1 MIDSRA
7 PDHRPAVV
15 AGFLGWTLDAF
26 DFFLVVMTLTAIIVD
41 DEPLARER
49 IRTLLEAEGD
59 IELLAECASGAEA
72 LEAMRERRPD
82 LLFLDVQMPEM
93 DGFEVLRQLAPP
105 LPAVIFVTAFD
116 EHAVKAFEAQALDYV
131 LKPFKVARFKAA
143 LARAREQAGRKQP
156 DDVTRRLLE
165 MLAQQQQQVKPE
177 YLSRVVVR
185 DRNKVRFVKTA
196 DIDWIEA
203 SGNYVVLHAGKE
215 NHVVRETLAAF
226 EAQLSPR
233 EFVRVSRSAIVN
245 LDRVEH
251 FEPTFNNEH
260 VVVLSTGAR
269 LPMTRGLRELQD
281 KLKFG
286 G

>member
-1 MIDSRA
+1 MK
-7 PDHRPAVV
+7 
-15 AGFLGWTLDAF
+15 
-26 DFFLVVMTLTAIIVD
+26 LTTIIVD

-49 IRTLLEAEGD
+49 VRTLLEAEGD
-59 IELLAECASGAEA
+59 IEILAECGSGPEA
-72 LEAMRERRPD
+72 LEAMADRRPD

-93 DGFEVLRQLAPP
+93 DGFQVLRELAPP
-105 LPAVIFVTAFD
+105 LPVVIFVTAFD

-131 LKPFKVARFKAA
+131 LKPFKVTRFKSAV
-143 LARAREQAGRKQP
+143 ARAREQIGRQQP
-156 DDVTRRLLE
+156 EDATRRLLDL
-165 MLAQQQQQVKPE
+165 LAQQKQQAKPE

-196 DIDWIEA
+196 EIDWIEA

-260 VVVLSTGAR
+260 VIVLSNGAR
-269 LPMTRGLRELQD
+269 LPMTRGLRVLQD

>member
-1 MIDSRA
+1 MK
-7 PDHRPAVV
+7 
-15 AGFLGWTLDAF
+15 
-26 DFFLVVMTLTAIIVD
+26 LTAVIVD

-59 IELLAECASGAEA
+59 FELLAECSNGAEA
-72 LEAMRERRPD
+72 VEAMRERRPD

-93 DGFEVLRQLAPP
+93 DGFQVLRELGAP
-105 LPAVIFVTAFD
+105 LPVTIFVTAFD

-143 LARAREQAGRKQP
+143 VARAREQLARQQP
-156 DDVTRRLLE
+156 DEATQRLLAL
-165 MLAQQQQQVKPE
+165 LAQQAQPAAKPE
-177 YLSRVVVR
+177 YLARVVVR
-185 DRNKVRFVKTA
+185 DRNRVRFVRTG

-215 NHVVRETLAAF
+215 NHVVRETLATF
-226 EAQLSPR
+226 EEQLSPKD
-233 EFVRVSRSAIVN
+233 FVRVSRSAIVN

-251 FEPTFNNEH
+251 VEPTFNNEH
-260 VVVLSTGAR
+260 VIVITGGAR

-281 KLKFG
+281 RLKFG
-286 G
+286 

>member
-1 MIDSRA
+1 MS
-7 PDHRPAVV
+7 
-15 AGFLGWTLDAF
+15 LS
-26 DFFLVVMTLTAIIVD
+26 AIIVD

-49 IRTLLEAEGD
+49 IRTLLEAEAD
-59 IELLAECASGAEA
+59 VEIIAECASGPEA
-72 LEAMRERRPD
+72 LEAMEKTRPE

-93 DGFEVLRQLAPP
+93 DGFQVLRQLAPP
-105 LPAVIFVTAFD
+105 LPLVIFVTAFD

-143 LARAREQAGRKQP
+143 VARAREQLARRQP
-156 DDVTRRLLE
+156 DDSTRRLLA
-165 MLAQQQQQVKPE
+165 MLEQQQQAKPE

-185 DRNKVRFVKTA
+185 DRNKVRFVKTT

-215 NHVVRETLAAF
+215 NHVVRETLATF
-226 EAQLSPR
+226 EAQLSPK

-260 VVVLSTGAR
+260 VIVLTNGAR

>member
-1 MIDSRA
+1 MK
-7 PDHRPAVV
+7 
-15 AGFLGWTLDAF
+15 
-26 DFFLVVMTLTAIIVD
+26 LTAIIVD

-49 IRTLLEAEGD
+49 IRTLLEAEDD
-59 IELLAECASGAEA
+59 IEILAECANGPDA
-72 LEAMRERRPD
+72 LIALRQRRPH

-93 DGFEVLRQLAPP
+93 DGFEVLRELGAP
-105 LPAVIFVTAFD
+105 LPMVIFVTAFD

-131 LKPFKVARFKAA
+131 LKPFKVARFKSAV
-143 LARAREQAGRKQP
+143 ARAREQLARRQP
-156 DDVTRRLLE
+156 DDITRRLVAMLE
-165 MLAQQQQQVKPE
+165 TREAKAEFLT
-177 YLSRVVVR
+177 RVVVR
-185 DRNKVRFVKTA
+185 DRNKVRFIKTA

-215 NHVVRETLAAF
+215 NHVVRETLATF
-226 EAQLSPR
+226 EAQLSPK

-260 VVVLSTGAR
+260 VIVLSTGAK
-269 LPMTRGLRELQD
+269 LAMTRGLRELQD